1 MKNWIEIGKEVMM
14 PTYAPAPIVIDQ
26 AKGCTVTDIEGK
38 EYLDFVAGIAVN
50 SLGGGHPKLVA
61 ALQDQVSKLLHV
73 SNLYW
78 TAPSV
83 EAAQLL
89 AKASGMDQVFF
100 CNSGAE
106 AVEGAIKLARKSGG
120 DDKYEIIA
128 MNQSFHGRTFGAM
141 SATGQL
147 KYQKGYAPLVPGI
160 IHVPFMDL
168 EAVKAATTDKTV
180 AVLFEVIQG
189 EGGIHPVTSD
199 YYQAVQAWCKTKG
212 LLMIIDEVQTGNGR
226 TGSYFAYQQFGE
238 RPDIVATAKG
248 LGGGLPIGAVM
259 ATKEAAANFKP
270 GDHATTFGGNPM
282 VTRAAATVLTVMEEE
297 NILENVQKMG
307 AYLKE
312 QLLNLKTDHL
322 LEVRGMGLMLGAEF
336 DIPAGP
342 ICKACAEKGL
352 LLVGAGANV
361 IRFVPPLVVTKGDID
376 RMIAILQEVMDA

>member
-1 MKNWIEIGKEVMM
+1 MKNWIEVGNEVMM

-26 AKGCTVTDIEGK
+26 ANGCMVTDTEGN

-50 SLGGGHPKLVA
+50 SLGGSHPKLVA
-61 ALQDQVSKLLHV
+61 ALQDQVAKLLHV

-78 TAPSV
+78 TAPAV
-83 EAAQLL
+83 EAAELL

-120 DDKYEIIA
+120 EDRYEIIA

-141 SATGQL
+141 SATGQP
-147 KYQKGYAPLVPGI
+147 KYQKGFSPLVPGI
-160 IHVPFMDL
+160 VHVPFMDV
-168 EAVKAATTDKTV
+168 EAVKAATNDKTV

-189 EGGIHPVTSD
+189 EGGIHPVTKE
-199 YYQAVQAWCKTKG
+199 YYQAIQDWCKAKG

-226 TGSYFAYQQFGE
+226 SGSYFAYQQFGE

-248 LGGGLPIGAVM
+248 LGGGLPIGAVL

-270 GDHATTFGGNPM
+270 GDHATTFGGNPL
-282 VTRAAATVLTVMEEE
+282 VTRAAATVLNVMEEE
-297 NILENVQKMG
+297 NILENVQVMG
-307 AYLKE
+307 QYLKD

-322 LEVRGMGLMLGAEF
+322 LEVRGMGLMLGAEL
-336 DIPAGP
+336 DIPVAP

-361 IRFVPPLVVTKGDID
+361 IRFVPPLVVTKQDID
-376 RMIAILQEVMDA
+376 AMIAILQEVMDA